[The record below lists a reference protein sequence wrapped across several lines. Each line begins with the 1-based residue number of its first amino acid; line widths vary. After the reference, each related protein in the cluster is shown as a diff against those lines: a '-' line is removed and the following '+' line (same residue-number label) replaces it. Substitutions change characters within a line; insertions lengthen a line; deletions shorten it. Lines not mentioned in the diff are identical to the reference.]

1 MDIDLLLAFV
11 SGFLIGLT
19 PCTVLILSVIGGS
32 SVLLEDKS
40 KYIRLSVGLISG
52 CLIAYILISI
62 IFVAIIDIL
71 NIIYL
76 FRYIFA
82 GVLVFIGVW
91 QIVECKKEKSII
103 FGTPKR
109 IKSLL
114 KNFIDKRTG
123 LYSFLIGII
132 FVFVKIPCF
141 SGVYLSLLYN
151 FWDDP
156 SFYSY
161 IILYLAGLMI
171 PMIIILL
178 LLRVSLSFDR
188 VNEIR
193 LKYRPYLRLLNGTSL
208 IVLTLYLLFF

>member
-1 MDIDLLLAFV
+1 MDINLLIAFA
-11 SGFLIGLT
+11 SGLLIGIT

-32 SVLLEDKS
+32 SVLIEDKS
-40 KYIRLSVGLISG
+40 KYIRLSAGLISG
-52 CLIAYILISI
+52 CLTAYILISI
-62 IFVAIIDIL
+62 IFVSFIDIL
-71 NIIYL
+71 NTIYL

-82 GVLVFIGVW
+82 GILIFIGVW
-91 QIVECKKEKSII
+91 QIIEYKKEKSII
-103 FGTPKR
+103 FGTPQKV
-109 IKSLL
+109 KLLL
-114 KNFIDKRTG
+114 KDFIDKRTG

-132 FVFVKIPCF
+132 FVLVKIPCF
-141 SGVYLSLLYN
+141 SGIYLGFLYN